1 MHQTSAGAT
10 AGENNAR
17 EVYTVKQV
25 LVETFKEWVAGPLT
39 KYAFTDTARPASA
52 DRIGLWYA
60 AQNPYIK
67 TDEDIQVKFGGYLE
81 QRLPA
86 DLVVHAGL
94 NPYRVYPGMWAD
106 LSVHEVSPADAAP
119 ASMGETVK
127 AVIEIRY
134 AKHRNPNWLFEKGK
148 IQEDLE
154 KLAGLQEGVDRVMM
168 LLDESLAIEKRYIQ
182 QTITYA
188 RENNI
193 TILSN
198 NPELMYGTA

>member
-1 MHQTSAGAT
+1 MHQTPAGAV

-17 EVYTVKQV
+17 EVYIVKQV
-25 LVETFKEWVAGPLT
+25 LVETFKEWVAGPLSR
-39 KYAFTDTARPASA
+39 YAFADAARPAAA

-60 AQNPYIK
+60 ARNPYIK

-81 QRLPA
+81 QHLPS
-86 DLVVHAGL
+86 DFVVHAGL

-106 LSVHEVSPADAAP
+106 LSVHEVSDS
-119 ASMGETVK
+119 ASMDETVK

-154 KLAGLQEGVDRVMM
+154 KLSALQEGVARVMM

-182 QTITYA
+182 QTVDYA

-198 NPELMYGTA
+198 NPELMFGTA